1 MFFGSGELRIIVIQK
16 ALPKFVLSSGYI
28 DFKEFRVQQVSHVVV
43 EAVVERTR
51 INIGPNF
58 TPFPATPWTDRN

>member
-1 MFFGSGELRIIVIQK
+1 MIQK
-16 ALPKFVLSSGYI
+16 PLPKFVLSSDYI

-51 INIGPNF
+51 INIGPDF
-58 TPFPATPWTDRN
+58 TPFPATSRTDRN